1 MLSVEER
8 RRIEAEAA
16 KYPQRRA
23 ALSEALMIAQ
33 EARRWID
40 DATLAE
46 VAEVLGVSAAA
57 AESAAT
63 FYELVYRRPVGKHV
77 IQVCDSVSCWLRGGE
92 PVLERLKELL
102 GAELGGSSADG
113 EFTLLPAGCLGVCD
127 FAPAMIVDGVVYGNL
142 TPEKLEGIIEKIRGG
157 QGGDPAQ
164 R

>member
-92 PVLERLKELL
+92 SVLERLKELV